1 MKINFFISYLANLVL
16 INGSGPSICS
26 SIELREALGDLLA
39 AALLFANTEYQT
51 IGACACA
58 GAGAGAGWPSSG
70 FLSFD
75 TPPVSD
81 VRICSRLTAMPIK
94 RAGNRLQQ
102 MHRSHDPQWPRYRF
116 VTSI

>member
-1 MKINFFISYLANLVL
+1 MAFKKNLA
-16 INGSGPSICS
+16 GGEP
-26 SIELREALGDLLA
+26 LA
-39 AALLFANTEYQT
+39 VTL
-51 IGACACA
+51 ACA
-58 GAGAGAGWPSSG
+58 GAGSGAGWPSSG

-81 VRICSRLTAMPIK
+81 VRICSRLTAMSIK